1 MHLVL
6 AVAFANLLIVAG
18 LLLVPSHPIALH
30 ILVPHEESPT
40 LTVCDP
46 VLSSVGGDM
55 WEGIQGQRAQ
65 PDVAEVLRETV
76 DGGPRTGRLAPPL
89 FAGPRDLVL
98 AISEGYHCTDRVNT
112 RPGST
117 THGGDFL
124 ALVVQHACS
133 VPLSYSDE
141 RKCRRGLPLKLR
153 WQDMASWSI

>member
-1 MHLVL
+1 MI

-18 LLLVPSHPIALH
+18 LLLVLSHQIALH

-55 WEGIQGQRAQ
+55 WEG
-65 PDVAEVLRETV
+65 
-76 DGGPRTGRLAPPL
+76 
-89 FAGPRDLVL
+89 RDLVL
-98 AISEGYHCTDRVNT
+98 AFSEGYHCTDRVNT
-112 RPGST
+112 RLGST

-124 ALVVQHACS
+124 SLIVQHECS
-133 VPLSYSDE
+133 VPLAYSDE

-153 WQDMASWSI
+153 WQDMASWSIYPCAYPRYVKPMGQFYIIPRIRPL